1 MRRSARSPE
10 GRATGA
16 AALPHGG
23 VPTSVSQGHPP
34 KATAQLVEFLSACQ
48 RTARGRLG
56 VRVTLNVELA
66 EVGILPA
73 SLSQGNRGGR
83 VGVAGN
89 WDHLWWRR
97 LDKLGC
103 RGARETVEVA
113 FTLGTIV
120 EARRA

>member
-10 GRATGA
+10 GRAPGA
-16 AALPHGG
+16 AGLPHGG

-34 KATAQLVEFLSACQ
+34 KGTVQLVEFLSACQ
-48 RTARGRLG
+48 RTARGRLR

-66 EVGILPA
+66 EVGILPT
-73 SLSQGNRGGR
+73 SLSRDSGGGR

-89 WDHLWWRR
+89 WNHLWWRR
-97 LDKLGC
+97 SGKLGC

-113 FTLGTIV
+113 FALGTIV
-120 EARRA
+120 KARRA